1 MYSLVLGL
9 APGMLALALALLGRG
24 FHQGLLWLR
33 HRTTPLGRCA
43 AYKDS
48 QKSASIFMTESQ
60 YRELF

>member
-1 MYSLVLGL
+1 
-9 APGMLALALALLGRG
+9 MLALALALLGRG